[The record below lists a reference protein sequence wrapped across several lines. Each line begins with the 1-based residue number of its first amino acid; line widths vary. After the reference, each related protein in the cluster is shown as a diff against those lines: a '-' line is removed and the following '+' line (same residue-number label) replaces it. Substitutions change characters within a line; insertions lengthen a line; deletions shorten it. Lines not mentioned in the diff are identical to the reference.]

1 MNSNMVK
8 PKKNDHLHSVDNFT
22 VALKLQRVPR
32 KHFQFSIN
40 IFVVSYRY
48 IRFLGKLFF
57 FSFVLFCMCAVL
69 TDSVRCPN
77 ESAGC

>member
-8 PKKNDHLHSVDNFT
+8 PETFDHLHLVYNFT
-22 VALKLQRVPR
+22 VALKLQRVAR

-48 IRFLGKLFF
+48 LRFWESWVFFQLFYIEC
-57 FSFVLFCMCAVL
+57 VLF
-69 TDSVRCPN
+69 
-77 ESAGC
+77 